1 MAIPPFFDD
10 PEKSRPFFARLRTL
24 GEQYGLRE
32 FSMGMS
38 HDFEVAIE
46 EGATMVRVGTAL
58 FGERA
63 MTAACRIKI
72 RVIPNARKTGFAGY
86 REDELLLRL
95 NAPALEGKANKAAA
109 EFIAEYFALPRS
121 SVALV
126 AGEKSRHKV
135 FEIIGLGIGDIE
147 RKVGRP
153 AAQNH

>member
-1 MAIPPFFDD
+1 MKWRSKQRDH
-10 PEKSRPFFARLRTL
+10 
-24 GEQYGLRE
+24 G
-32 FSMGMS
+32 
-38 HDFEVAIE
+38 
-46 EGATMVRVGTAL
+46 RVGTNI
-58 FGERA
+58 ERA
-63 MTAACRIKI
+63 FHDGWCWIGSGDPRCEEE
-72 RVIPNARKTGFAGY
+72 RFDGD
-86 REDELLLRL
+86 EDELLLRL

-135 FEIIGLGIGDIE
+135 FELIGLGIGDIE

>member
-1 MAIPPFFDD
+1 
-10 PEKSRPFFARLRTL
+10 
-24 GEQYGLRE
+24 
-32 FSMGMS
+32 
-38 HDFEVAIE
+38 
-46 EGATMVRVGTAL
+46 
-58 FGERA
+58 

-72 RVIPNARKTGFAGY
+72 RVIPNARRTAFDGY

-126 AGEKSRHKV
+126 SGEKSRHKI
-135 FEIIGLGIGDIE
+135 FELIGLGIGDVE